1 MENQGGAEPQVGN
14 CSRKSWEEA
23 TIWTI
28 RGHPPPHSLSLGVHT
43 HTHTHTCTLCVG
55 LCQFPGNSQA
65 LPISQMRRL
74 TFRDERDRGLS
85 MVRVLFSPLPR
96 SLTPGGS
103 SPSRVR
109 GRVGCVPL
117 ANRPSSRPSSFIS
130 LGLLNAAP
138 GPPEGVVTVSM
149 ASAPVPKTF
158 LEPQFRGGAVAIR
171 AKRPGGRA
179 CGGGPGRN
187 AGAEAAPGSR

>member
-14 CSRKSWEEA
+14 CSRKSWEA
-23 TIWTI
+23 AIWTI
-28 RGHPPPHSLSLGVHT
+28 LGPPPPNSLSLGVHT
-43 HTHTHTCTLCVG
+43 CATHTHTCTLCVG

-85 MVRVLFSPLPR
+85 MERVLLSPFPR
-96 SLTPGGS
+96 SLTPGGP

-117 ANRPSSRPSSFIS
+117 ANRPSSGPSSFIS

-158 LEPQFRGGAVAIR
+158 LEPKFRGGAVAIR
-171 AKRPGGRA
+171 P
-179 CGGGPGRN
+179 
-187 AGAEAAPGSR
+187 

>member
-1 MENQGGAEPQVGN
+1 MEAEAAGGKSGRGRTSGGQLFKKIMGR
-14 CSRKSWEEA
+14 SRHLDYPG
-23 TIWTI
+23 T
-28 RGHPPPHSLSLGVHT
+28 PPPLILSPWVYTHARHT

-85 MVRVLFSPLPR
+85 MERVLLSPFPR
-96 SLTPGGS
+96 SLTPGGP

-117 ANRPSSRPSSFIS
+117 ANRPSSGPSSFIS

-158 LEPQFRGGAVAIR
+158 LEPKFRGGAVAIR
-171 AKRPGGRA
+171 P
-179 CGGGPGRN
+179 
-187 AGAEAAPGSR
+187 